1 MAAAQ
6 EKRDKNRIEDGPY
19 YYRAERRIS
28 LRMGAF
34 RNLFWLHE
42 DGDGYAVYSLHQRM
56 YGIFVE
62 MVHHRFRLIWWTVWW
77 LGNGSALQLPHLAG
91 ASQISTAQSWS
102 GWDRQSQ
109 KKKPTALLAEFLW
122 CPRLPFSTSPE
133 RKNKS

>member
-56 YGIFVE
+56 HACMHACMYVC
-62 MVHHRFRLIWWTVWW
+62 MYVCC
-77 LGNGSALQLPHLAG
+77 S
-91 ASQISTAQSWS
+91 
-102 GWDRQSQ
+102 
-109 KKKPTALLAEFLW
+109 
-122 CPRLPFSTSPE
+122 
-133 RKNKS
+133 

>member
-56 YGIFVE
+56 YVC
-62 MVHHRFRLIWWTVWW
+62 MYVCC
-77 LGNGSALQLPHLAG
+77 S
-91 ASQISTAQSWS
+91 
-102 GWDRQSQ
+102 
-109 KKKPTALLAEFLW
+109 
-122 CPRLPFSTSPE
+122 
-133 RKNKS
+133 